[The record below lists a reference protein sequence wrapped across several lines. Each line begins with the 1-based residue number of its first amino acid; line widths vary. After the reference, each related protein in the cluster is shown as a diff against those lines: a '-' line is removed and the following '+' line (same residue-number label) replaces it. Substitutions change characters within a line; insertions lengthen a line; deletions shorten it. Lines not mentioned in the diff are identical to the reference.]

1 MPVTTVVLMR
11 CWGRVRRRFDF
22 DPSRKV
28 WGYSKGNR
36 QKINLIAALAS
47 RAGLLILDEPTAGLD
62 PLMEQAFRE
71 SVLEARGNGR
81 RCSCPRTSCPK
92 REVLCDRIAILRGG
106 RLVEIG
112 TLAAPSGPARRGA
125 WYSGCTRTT
134 TRGV

>member
-1 MPVTTVVLMR
+1 VHATAFLHPRPATPVTTVVLMR

-81 RCSCPRTSCPK
+81 RCSCGSQR
-92 REVLCDRIAILRGG
+92 DDAHQ
-106 RLVEIG
+106 
-112 TLAAPSGPARRGA
+112 
-125 WYSGCTRTT
+125 
-134 TRGV
+134 